1 MEKRIM
7 RSQDNLEVTSAEL
20 DQYTIIQLLNE
31 YNENM
36 ERIGGN
42 TISKFSDR
50 KSAIRR
56 TWGSMLAAE
65 ITPLIGECR
74 YIDES
79 APVVT
84 IPEPAPAEPQVTCYI
99 CGKERPKNKTFD
111 MMRDGK
117 IAYFCKDTDCK
128 PSSTKDKI
136 AKATAQVKAEV
147 TAKAEKR
154 SAKVTKKNGERQ
166 NNIGKF
172 DNCALVVLYNNRAS
186 ATSVRSKIYTY
197 ISLNPSTTIP
207 QIVEA
212 NVASIA
218 VVRDCVKKLFADGKI
233 SITGWKV
240 DVPRTFNFS
249 QI

>member
-7 RSQDNLEVTSAEL
+7 RSQDSIAITQDEL
-20 DQYTIIQLLNE
+20 DKYTIIQMLNE
-31 YNENM
+31 FNTNTESL
-36 ERIGGN
+36 GGKA
-42 TISKFSDR
+42 IQKFSDR
-50 KSAIRR
+50 KTALRR
-56 TWGSMLAAE
+56 TWESMSPE
-65 ITPLIGECR
+65 
-74 YIDES
+74 
-79 APVVT
+79 VT
-84 IPEPAPAEPQVTCYI
+84 IPEPAPSEQQVTCYI

-172 DNCALVVLYNNRAS
+172 DNCALVVLDNKRAS
-186 ATSVRSKIYTY
+186 ATSVRSQVYNY
-197 ISLNPSTTIP
+197 ISLHNSTTIP